1 MHEYETSMVWSEG
14 RKGRAEAPGLPPL
27 DFASPPEFGGP
38 GGTWTPEHAFVTAA
52 TSCIL
57 LTFVAIADFSK
68 LAFRSLSAS
77 ARGKLEMQ
85 VALAIAT
92 SPVRVLTTAIDQV
105 ASAVAE
111 NMAPATRRASR
122 RCIVFLMEPP
132 RRAMIPGSRLR
143 GGSLPGRGSG
153 LTIARREL

>member
-14 RKGRAEAPGLPPL
+14 RKGKVEAPGLPTL

-57 LTFVAIADFSK
+57 LTFVAIAEFSK

-77 ARGKLEMQ
+77 ARGKLEK
-85 VALAIAT
+85 VEGEGLRFTSIDVELRVEVGSEADIARAERLVQKAEASCLVSKSLKT
-92 SPVRVLTTAIDQV
+92 PVRVK
-105 ASAVAE
+105 AE
-111 NMAPATRRASR
+111 IR
-122 RCIVFLMEPP
+122 V
-132 RRAMIPGSRLR
+132 
-143 GGSLPGRGSG
+143 GG
-153 LTIARREL
+153 